1 MIIMQVR
8 VNKITKVATKWLIV
22 FTLLALLCTLPF
34 WANEYITMILVQI
47 FLYLSLGQMW
57 NLLGGY
63 AGLVSLGQ
71 QMFIGLGGY
80 SLAVIT
86 EVYHLPMVLGLI
98 VGGVIS
104 VIFALL
110 ISQPIF
116 RMRGVYF
123 TIGTWIAA
131 EALAVFFSNW
141 TYVRSGQGFNIKIAY
156 DLTTGDLYYI
166 ALVIGIGSVALV
178 YALLR
183 SKMGLALMAMRDNES
198 AAETIGIELYQTKL
212 KCFLLAAFVTGIT
225 GGGLY
230 LLIAYIQP
238 YAAFG
243 IDWTVAMVFMVII
256 GGIGTLEGPVIGA
269 VCYVLIKQYLYEY
282 PGISMIILGAVA
294 IVIILAAPKGIMGTI
309 QDRYGIDI
317 LSARRR
323 IKEIK

>member
-1 MIIMQVR
+1 MQVKE
-8 VNKITKVATKWLIV
+8 NKVSKNRAKWLMGFIA
-22 FTLLALLCTLPF
+22 LAMLSTLPF
-34 WANEYITMILVQI
+34 WANEYSTMILVQI
-47 FLYLSLGQMW
+47 LLYLSLGQMW

-86 EVYHLPMVLGLI
+86 EIYHLPMMLGII

-104 VIFALL
+104 VMFALI

-123 TIGTWIAA
+123 TIGTWIAS

-141 TYVRSGQGFNIKIAY
+141 TYVRSGQGFNIKTAY
-156 DLTTGDLYYI
+156 DLTTGDLYYM
-166 ALVIGIGSVALV
+166 ALVIGVGSVVLV

-198 AAETIGIELYQTKL
+198 AAETIGIELYRTKL
-212 KCFLLAAFVTGIT
+212 KCFLLAAFVTGVT
-225 GGGLY
+225 GSALY

-256 GGIGTLEGPVIGA
+256 GGMGTIEGPVIGA
-269 VCYVLIKQYLYEY
+269 VCYVLMKQYLYEY
-282 PGISMIILGAVA
+282 PGISMIILGVIA
-294 IVIILAAPKGIMGTI
+294 IVIILVAPKGIMGTI
-309 QDRYGIDI
+309 QDRYGLDI

-323 IKEIK
+323 LTDVK

>member
-1 MIIMQVR
+1 M
-8 VNKITKVATKWLIV
+8 
-22 FTLLALLCTLPF
+22 
-34 WANEYITMILVQI
+34 
-47 FLYLSLGQMW
+47 SLGQMW

-86 EVYHLPMVLGLI
+86 EIYQLPMALGL
-98 VGGVIS
+98 VAGGVIS
-104 VIFALL
+104 VLFALL

-141 TYVRSGQGFNIKIAY
+141 TYVRSGQGFNIKTAY
-156 DLTTGDLYYI
+156 DLTTADLYYV
-166 ALVIGIGSVALV
+166 ALVIGVGAVVLV

-198 AAETIGIELYQTKL
+198 AAETIGIELYRTKL
-212 KCFLLAAFVTGIT
+212 TCFLLAAFVTGIT
-225 GGGLY
+225 GSALY

-243 IDWTVAMVFMVII
+243 IDWTVSMVFMVII

-269 VCYVLIKQYLYEY
+269 VCYVLMKQYLYEY
-282 PGISMIILGAVA
+282 PGISMLILGAIS

-309 QDRYGIDI
+309 QDRYGFDI

-323 IKEIK
+323 LKDR